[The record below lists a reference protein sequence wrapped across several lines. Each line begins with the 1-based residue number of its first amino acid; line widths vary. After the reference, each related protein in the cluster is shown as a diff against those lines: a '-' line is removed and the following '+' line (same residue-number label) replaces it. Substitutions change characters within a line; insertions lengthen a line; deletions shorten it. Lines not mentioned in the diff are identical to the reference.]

1 MSEEL
6 EVLKIVARRLD
17 KAGLPYMISGS
28 MAANYY
34 TVPRMTRDID
44 VVIELNEADADNFA
58 RVFQEDFYVDKEMVK
73 HEVLRQG
80 MFNVI
85 HNQSVIKVDFIIS
98 KNMPFH
104 RAAFSRRMKTRV
116 DPASRVDNNSV
127 WLITA
132 EDLVLA
138 KLLWAEDSHSE
149 MQIKDIRNLLAT
161 VKGLD
166 RAHIKAW
173 VARLGLVEFYKEV
186 ANE

>member
-85 HNQSVIKVDFIIS
+85 HNQSVIKVDFIIR
-98 KNMPFH
+98 KNTPFH
-104 RAAFSRRMKTRV
+104 RAAFSRRMKT
-116 DPASRVDNNSV
+116 RVDNNSV

-161 VKGLD
+161 VKDLD

>member
-6 EVLKIVARRLD
+6 AVLKIVARRLD
-17 KAGLPYMISGS
+17 QASLSYMISGS
-28 MAANYY
+28 IAANYY

-44 VVIELNEADADNFA
+44 IVIELNEADADNFA
-58 RVFQEDFYVDKEMVK
+58 RVFRKDFYVDKEVIK

-85 HNQSVIKVDFIIS
+85 HNQFVIKVDFIIR
-98 KNMPFH
+98 KNTPFH
-104 RAAFSRRMKTRV
+104 RAAFSRRKKI
-116 DPASRVDNNSV
+116 RVDNHAV

-161 VKGLD
+161 VKDLD

>member
-6 EVLKIVARRLD
+6 AVLKIVARRLD
-17 KAGLPYMISGS
+17 QAGLPYMISGS

-44 VVIELNEADADNFA
+44 VVIELSEADADNFL
-58 RVFQEDFYVDKEMVK
+58 RVFRDDFYVDQEMVK
-73 HEVLRQG
+73 HEVLRKG

-85 HNQSVIKVDFIIS
+85 HNQSVIKIDFIVR
-98 KNMPFH
+98 KNAPFH
-104 RAAFSRRMKTRV
+104 RAAFSRRQRIL
-116 DPASRVDNNSV
+116 VDNHPV
-127 WLITA
+127 WFIAA

-161 VKGLD
+161 VKDLD
-166 RAHIKAW
+166 RAHIKTW

>member
-17 KAGLPYMISGS
+17 QAGLPYMISGS
-28 MAANYY
+28 IAANYY

-44 VVIELNEADADNFA
+44 IVIELNAADTENFVRA
-58 RVFQEDFYVDKEMVK
+58 FQEDFYVDKEMIK

-85 HNQSVIKVDFIIS
+85 HNQSVIKVDFIIR
-98 KNMPFH
+98 KDVPFH
-104 RAAFSRRMKTRV
+104 RAAFSRRRKI
-116 DPASRVDNNSV
+116 RVDNNPV
-127 WLITA
+127 WFITA
-132 EDLVLA
+132 EDLILA

-149 MQIKDIRNLLAT
+149 MQIKDIRNLLKT
-161 VKGLD
+161 VKDLD
-166 RAHIKAW
+166 KAHIQEW
-173 VARLGLVEFYKEV
+173 VARLGLVEFYKEA